1 MCFVN
6 PFCTNSPFYF
16 HACKYC
22 VSDATEYWK
31 TQLKGNIGTKLSK
44 NSLFCL
50 CLFKAPFLF
59 RKSFYFLQ
67 LKLIRKYFRNV
78 GQISTSVLI
87 YRLLQKIIA
96 PQPTFMR
103 HSHFYLDQQTNKL
116 VETKLSQYL
125 LMYFPSRIFCYR
137 ISYCPLKC
145 QVKFFLRVGFDLLRL
160 QVILLKLAMGI
171 LSDD

>member
-1 MCFVN
+1 MTKLSIGSVFLDRFVSLDEISLIYKLKRKWLFSARYLLLILIVKEVKLEWKFQAHTMCFVN

-59 RKSFYFLQ
+59 WKSFYFLQ

-87 YRLLQKIIA
+87 YRFLQKIIA

-103 HSHFYLDQQTNKL
+103 HSHFYLD
-116 VETKLSQYL
+116 
-125 LMYFPSRIFCYR
+125 
-137 ISYCPLKC
+137 
-145 QVKFFLRVGFDLLRL
+145 
-160 QVILLKLAMGI
+160 
-171 LSDD
+171 

>member
-1 MCFVN
+1 MTKLSIGSVFLDRFVSLDEISLIYKLKRKWLFSARYLLLILIVKEVKLEWKFQAHTMCFVN
-6 PFCTNSPFYF
+6 PFCTNSLFYF

-59 RKSFYFLQ
+59 WKSFYFLQ

-103 HSHFYLDQQTNKL
+103 HSHFYLD
-116 VETKLSQYL
+116 
-125 LMYFPSRIFCYR
+125 
-137 ISYCPLKC
+137 
-145 QVKFFLRVGFDLLRL
+145 
-160 QVILLKLAMGI
+160 
-171 LSDD
+171 